1 MGYRDVLNQLKGMKP
16 LAKKA
21 VKKLNQVAMAP
32 AVKGAALS
40 GGLGIGAGLGIK
52 KMNKPMAP
60 ARSAKPAP
68 RIHGYDVYKAGAPK
82 KKTFPKMERMTP
94 MPMKKK
100 MPR

>member
-21 VKKLNQVAMAP
+21 VKKLSQVAMAP
-32 AVKGAALS
+32 AVM
-40 GGLGIGAGLGIK
+40 GIGAGLGIK